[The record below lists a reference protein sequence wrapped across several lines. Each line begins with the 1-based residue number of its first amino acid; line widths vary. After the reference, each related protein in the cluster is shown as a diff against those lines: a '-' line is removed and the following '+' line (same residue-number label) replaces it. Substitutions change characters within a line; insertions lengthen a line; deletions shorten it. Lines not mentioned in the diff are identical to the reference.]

1 VKKKTTRKTTRKAAP
16 RKGIFPSIDQLTKD
30 VDTAGKLIHVFGAA
44 SSSGNFYHDVLKAS
58 PIFNSPQ
65 ACHDLDMLEPVTR
78 DAVRQVIA
86 EAAKLGH
93 KLVPVETYR
102 SQARQAYFFRKHL
115 TRIPRVGCHHFGLA
129 CDLAMMDTGAPDPR
143 GEHYAFMRHLAETS
157 GLISG
162 IDWGTPTEPHSFRDW
177 DHVQRVT
184 VEDQRV
190 LFAETWYPASDYR
203 PLERLHRTRI
213 TEINDPILIQPARRM
228 GLAHTDTL
236 AHEGCCW

>member
-1 VKKKTTRKTTRKAAP
+1 MRRKAARKTTRKRAP
-16 RKGIFPSIDQLTKD
+16 RKGIFPTIDQLTKD
-30 VDTAGKLIHVFGAA
+30 VDAAGKLVHVFGAA
-44 SSSGNFYHDVLKAS
+44 SGNFYHDVLKAS

-129 CDLAMMDTGAPDPR
+129 CDLAMMDTGGPDPR

-162 IDWGTPTEPHSFRDW
+162 IDWGTPTQPHNFRDW

-184 VEDQRV
+184 VEDQRA

-203 PLERLHRTRI
+203 PLQRLHRTRI
-213 TEINDPILIQPARRM
+213 TEIDDPILIRPQRRM
-228 GLAHTDTL
+228 GLASSDTL
-236 AHEGCCW
+236 EHVGCCW

>member
-129 CDLAMMDTGAPDPR
+129 CDLAMMTPGRLTRVASITPSCVIWQRHPGLFQASTGAR
-143 GEHYAFMRHLAETS
+143 RQSRTAS
-157 GLISG
+157 GTGTMSSASRSGISG
-162 IDWGTPTEPHSFRDW
+162 A
-177 DHVQRVT
+177 
-184 VEDQRV
+184 

-203 PLERLHRTRI
+203 PLERLQPYPDHRDRR
-213 TEINDPILIQPARRM
+213 PGPHPARK
-228 GLAHTDTL
+228 AHG
-236 AHEGCCW
+236 ACPH